1 MRKSSHH
8 VSHPMPLR
16 PTLTWRSSYSQ
27 SDVYLMNELQQI
39 KGIGPKYAQK
49 LADAGIVTLQD
60 LAAATP
66 EQLHEI
72 IQARGGLARY
82 EDWIQQAQ
90 QLTGAGEEPSP
101 PEAETPEA
109 VPSAEMEDV
118 RAELQDLVKELNEL
132 AAELKR
138 VAPQFQPPP
147 YTPQRMKKLL
157 AENLDRFA
165 PETVKSL
172 QESLEGTTI
181 EDFKD
186 FETWKGVWFT
196 INYLIKLEASER
208 GQALAERLARL
219 PGVSTLADLKEML
232 QDTPPEEFLN
242 PETWKGVWFVINY
255 ELKQVAGGLKQR
267 LLGESE
273 SAEDDWDADWEEDWE

>member
-1 MRKSSHH
+1 
-8 VSHPMPLR
+8 
-16 PTLTWRSSYSQ
+16 
-27 SDVYLMNELQQI
+27 MNELQQI